1 MMLLH
6 SRVFGNLFAVLRH
19 DDSSEVCLC
28 VCVQV
33 LRQLDECL
41 QEAGINRANVTEV
54 RTGAYTMSM
63 MPFSM
68 LFHQQCPNSP

>member
-1 MMLLH
+1 MTTVV
-6 SRVFGNLFAVLRH
+6 RCV
-19 DDSSEVCLC
+19 C

-54 RTGAYTMSM
+54 RTGAYTMNM

-68 LFHQQCPNSP
+68 LFHQQCTQQPMMKYCGHREV